1 MFEKTFEAQAL
12 DASSAHLSPF
22 SIAIGIHAA
31 VAAVALGI
39 SFAIVPQ
46 IVEPDVPDQPITFIV
61 EPREFKLENPGPRKP
76 QAPKRGTDD
85 PGPVVTPPQPTPP
98 EVPPSTTPDAL
109 PEPPAVENETL
120 GDGTGALGLPSG
132 LPDGVPDGTGTSV
145 GGPDGTGT
153 GTDGP
158 LDLTPEMV
166 RPVLVHKVSPVYPD
180 VPRKARLEGRVT
192 VQAVIG
198 LDGSVESVEILRTSN
213 PLFND
218 AALAAVRQWRYR
230 PATMNGVPVRVFFT
244 VEVGFVLR

>member
-12 DASSAHLSPF
+12 DASSAHFSQF

-31 VAAVALGI
+31 VAVVALGI

-76 QAPKRGTDD
+76 PAPKRGTDD
-85 PGPVVTPPQPTPP
+85 PGPVVTPPRPTPP

-153 GTDGP
+153 GTGEP